1 MLYSP
6 SYACVWNLS
15 LLPCPVSS
23 NPLSLLI
30 LSLPLLSLLQNML
43 PESSAYLENT
53 LQFHSSFKEAAVGL
67 RTVKCVLVLKKHDM
81 FDVATVAEGGVR
93 WWLRMVLGTFQNA
106 VHVHDMMHTNLF
118 KLLYVYRLQH
128 TYACLLPCCYGI
140 QPEVDD
146 ISLSM
151 IVRIFVK
158 ICLKYKS
165 LRNSK
170 PV

>member
-1 MLYSP
+1 MLYIHTAMYVCGTC
-6 SYACVWNLS
+6 SYFLVLS
-15 LLPCPVSS
+15 L

-93 WWLRMVLGTFQNA
+93 
-106 VHVHDMMHTNLF
+106 
-118 KLLYVYRLQH
+118 
-128 TYACLLPCCYGI
+128 
-140 QPEVDD
+140 
-146 ISLSM
+146 
-151 IVRIFVK
+151 
-158 ICLKYKS
+158 
-165 LRNSK
+165 
-170 PV
+170 

>member
-1 MLYSP
+1 MLFSRVQISNPDTGDADSGDVVY
-6 SYACVWNLS
+6 
-15 LLPCPVSS
+15 PCFLVLFL

-93 WWLRMVLGTFQNA
+93 
-106 VHVHDMMHTNLF
+106 
-118 KLLYVYRLQH
+118 
-128 TYACLLPCCYGI
+128 
-140 QPEVDD
+140 
-146 ISLSM
+146 
-151 IVRIFVK
+151 
-158 ICLKYKS
+158 
-165 LRNSK
+165 
-170 PV
+170 